1 MVILH
6 RAVFGREYSH
16 QVMPLPDLLLSQLLH
31 GLQTNTGKNAL
42 YFVYFLTVIGGIM
55 KWYIFQPGH
64 PIYYVG
70 TIAIDPVLC
79 GPMWVA
85 VKILLESMMADICD
99 EDELRHGKRR
109 EGIFGA
115 VFTWL
120 EKTALSLAALGVGF
134 SIALAGF
141 NSELGGAQD
150 PRIFLIMRLFL
161 SGAPSITA
169 LFAIVALRFYPIS
182 AERASETRRKLEE
195 RRGKVS

>member
-1 MVILH
+1 
-6 RAVFGREYSH
+6 
-16 QVMPLPDLLLSQLLH
+16 
-31 GLQTNTGKNAL
+31 
-42 YFVYFLTVIGGIM
+42 M

-70 TIAIDPVLC
+70 TNAIDPVILIDPVLC

-85 VKILLESMMADICD
+85 VKTLLESMMADICD

-120 EKTALSLAALGVGF
+120 EKTVLSLAALGVGF

-141 NSELGGAQD
+141 NSELEGAQ
-150 PRIFLIMRLFL
+150 
-161 SGAPSITA
+161 APGH
-169 LFAIVALRFYPIS
+169 F
-182 AERASETRRKLEE
+182 
-195 RRGKVS
+195 